1 MNNNLK
7 PKKDAFPY
15 QYEAIEEIKDLE
27 YSGVFHEQGL
37 GKTKIA
43 VDVFFIG

>member
-1 MNNNLK
+1 MH
-7 PKKDAFPY
+7 FRISI
-15 QYEAIEEIKDLE
+15 EAIEEIKDLE

-43 VDVFFIG
+43 VDVFFFIG